1 MILGSPVTRDK
12 ASGKVARERL
22 VPTHVALTLSSGC
35 LVVRYPL
42 TGSGLFTVFTRVSL
56 TAIWFPRHV
65 PQGSGRAPWNC
76 SRRRRRS
83 TWRARPCWTGN
94 RSWRTAVIFR
104 YRSWAHRA
112 RHLGCWGNAG
122 TRRPVRCNRRRRRSY
137 HLLRWRHLVAGHR
150 ATSRTGVSLLEKIRF
165 SAIHLPPFF
174 FNLTVRD
181 RFNVRRHLTVARYLC
196 IRIYVYVHVYA
207 FPFHWRATCH
217 REIAVSGCL
226 STFEIKL
233 LSFFELVDVVEWE
246 SVACEDTFVFRW
258 FFGRILFFCLGI
270 FLGGKICM
278 YFKNSL
284 FYFLQKS
291 FLK

>member
-1 MILGSPVTRDK
+1 M
-12 ASGKVARERL
+12 
-22 VPTHVALTLSSGC
+22 PTHVALTLSSGC

-56 TAIWFPRHV
+56 TAVWFPRHV

-150 ATSRTGVSLLEKIRF
+150 AMSRTGVSLLEKIRS

-181 RFNVRRHLTVARYLC
+181 RFNVHGHLTVAGYLC
-196 IRIYVYVHVYA
+196 ILYMYTYVHVYA

-217 REIAVSGCL
+217 RRDSWLFEYFRSKTSFILWTSRCCWMRIDSIFRCLWGYFCVS
-226 STFEIKL
+226 T
-233 LSFFELVDVVEWE
+233 
-246 SVACEDTFVFRW
+246 
-258 FFGRILFFCLGI
+258 I
-270 FLGGKICM
+270 FWGDFSC
-278 YFKNSL
+278 NSL
-284 FYFLQKS
+284 VLNIFV
-291 FLK
+291 

>member
-112 RHLGCWGNAG
+112 RHLGCWGNVG

-196 IRIYVYVHVYA
+196 IRIYVYVHTRIR
-207 FPFHWRATCH
+207 FP
-217 REIAVSGCL
+217 VSLAGNLPSRDSCKWLSEYFRNKTSFILWASRCCWMGIGSMFGCL
-226 STFEIKL
+226 WGYFCVSMIFWEDSL
-233 LSFFELVDVVEWE
+233 LLFRDIFGGENLH
-246 SVACEDTFVFRW
+246 VF
-258 FFGRILFFCLGI
+258 
-270 FLGGKICM
+270 
-278 YFKNSL
+278 
-284 FYFLQKS
+284 
-291 FLK
+291 